1 VVEQKTGVTRASA
14 GLDPDALQST
24 TKAAVVAT
32 MQAAA
37 GQVEVMARNLAEGGM
52 RQLFGLLLRLTV
64 KHADGEKMMRLNG
77 MFQPV
82 DPRVWDTSM
91 DLIVNVGVGTGRE
104 EEKAMAYREVLGL
117 QMQIFQA
124 YGPTNGVVS
133 LTGIRNTLSD
143 MMATAGIRNS
153 ERYFNPMNQQIEQ
166 QLMAAAQQAAQA
178 QQGQQADPNAA
189 YLQAEQM
196 KAQVKMQSDAQRAQL
211 DMQKAQADHGRKLEQ
226 MRVDQDLQ
234 RDKMAQDLALSNAEL
249 LAKYG
254 IKANEMMIKAEQ
266 SAVRDQNG
274 VIR

>member
-1 VVEQKTGVTRASA
+1 
-14 GLDPDALQST
+14 
-24 TKAAVVAT
+24 
-32 MQAAA
+32 
-37 GQVEVMARNLAEGGM
+37 
-52 RQLFGLLLRLTV
+52 
-64 KHADGEKMMRLNG
+64 
-77 MFQPV
+77 
-82 DPRVWDTSM
+82 
-91 DLIVNVGVGTGRE
+91 
-104 EEKAMAYREVLGL
+104 
-117 QMQIFQA
+117 
-124 YGPTNGVVS
+124 
-133 LTGIRNTLSD
+133 
-143 MMATAGIRNS
+143 
-153 ERYFNPMNQQIEQ
+153 MNQQIEQ